1 MSSRCD
7 ETIRIRVL
15 RARSRSVCSP
25 ASPIGACAMHM
36 LTVAARVQM
45 TPGRVKRALLLS
57 MTLAAMPVEAP
68 AAAA

>member
-1 MSSRCD
+1 
-7 ETIRIRVL
+7 
-15 RARSRSVCSP
+15 
-25 ASPIGACAMHM
+25 MHM

-68 AAAA
+68 AAAARDYTRPRAEQRRSICPSA